1 MRSLVPPP
9 PPLQMPYR
17 VAKRRIIV
25 KLRPDI
31 VAAMDSSANGLRFA
45 RPTGLPNAAVYN
57 ILDGTDVHEKA
68 RQIAR
73 LPGASHPLLRRR
85 CMSSG

>member
-1 MRSLVPPP
+1 
-9 PPLQMPYR
+9 MPYR

-45 RPTGLPNAAVYN
+45 RQTGLPNAAVYS

-68 RQIAR
+68 RQISR
-73 LPGASHPLLRRR
+73 LPGAPHPSAARSVALVSARAR
-85 CMSSG
+85 